1 MCSSKDI
8 VKKIEMQAA
17 VLEKIFANYT
27 ADNDLNSKICKTFR
41 NKNVNIQKKRHRQQ
55 ISTQK

>member
-17 VLEKIFANYT
+17 VLEKIFTNYT
-27 ADNDLNSKICKTFR
+27 ADKDLNSKIYKRLR
-41 NKNVNIQKKRHRQQ
+41 NKNVNILKKRHR
-55 ISTQK
+55 